1 MDKNAI
7 LRQLP
12 KMDAILE
19 EGCLEI
25 LGRSTR
31 TTAAKTVLEAIRSDI
46 LSDLLVVAPTYD
58 EILAQI
64 LETGQAQSRGL
75 QRVINATGIVLHTN
89 LGRAP
94 LPENAPRHIAETSLG
109 YSTLEFD
116 TETGGR
122 GSRMAGLEAQLVNLT
137 GAEAAIAVN
146 NNAAAVLLALS
157 ALCAGGEVVVSRG
170 ELVEIGG
177 SFRVPEVIAQGGAV
191 LREVGAT
198 NSTRLSDYE
207 NAINTHT
214 TALLKVHTSNYRVEG
229 FTKEVDLAQ
238 LRDLAQKH
246 NLPLIY
252 DLGGG
257 ALIDLSHH
265 EPTVQALISGGVDV
279 LCFSGDKLLGG
290 PQAGII
296 LGRSDLVAKMHK
308 HPLYRALRMDKL
320 TIAALSA
327 TLEHYEDLE
336 QAKEKIPVLAM
347 LTTPLDKLKE
357 KAEQLREKM
366 LNVRNCKAEIVET
379 MSQAGGGSLPGE
391 NFPSYAISLSP
402 DKISVEDLAEKLR
415 GLYLPIIGRIHKG
428 RLLLDVRTIDPTD
441 FSSIAWDLQEIL
453 AD

>member
-1 MDKNAI
+1 MDKNLI

-19 EGCLEI
+19 EGCLEV
-25 LGRSTR
+25 LSRNNRAS
-31 TTAAKTVLEAIRSDI
+31 AAISVLDAIRSDI
-46 LSDLLVVAPTYD
+46 LTGLMVTPPGYE
-58 EILAQI
+58 EILGRI
-64 LETGQAQSRGL
+64 LEVGLTQPQSL

-94 LPENAPRHIAETSLG
+94 LAENAARHAAETSLG

-116 TETGGR
+116 MKTGGR
-122 GSRMAGLEAQLVNLT
+122 GSRMLGLEQQLTNLT

-146 NNAAAVLLALS
+146 NNAAAVLLVLS
-157 ALCAGGEVVVSRG
+157 ALCTGGEVAVSRG

-177 SFRVPEVIAQGGAV
+177 SFRVPEVIAAGGAI

-207 NAINTHT
+207 GAINNT
-214 TALLKVHTSNYRVEG
+214 TAALLKVHTSNYRIEG
-229 FTKEVDLAQ
+229 FTKEVALPQ
-238 LRDLAQKH
+238 LRDLAHKH
-246 NLPLIY
+246 GLPLIY

-265 EPTVQALISGGVDV
+265 EPTVQNLMAQGVDV

-296 LGRSDLVAKMHK
+296 IGRADLVTKMRK

-327 TLEHYEDLE
+327 TLEHYEDAQ

-347 LTTPLDKLKE
+347 LTSPLDKLEE
-357 KAEQLREKM
+357 KAKKLHEM
-366 LNVRNCKAEIVET
+366 LKGIKNCHVEIAET

-391 NFPSYAISLSP
+391 NFPSYAISIAP
-402 DKISVEDLAEKLR
+402 TKISVAECADKLR
-415 GLYLPIIGRIHKG
+415 RLYLPIIGRIHKDK
-428 RLLLDVRTIDPTD
+428 LLLDVRTIEISD
-441 FSSIAWDLQEIL
+441 FNSIAWDLQETL
-453 AD
+453 ED